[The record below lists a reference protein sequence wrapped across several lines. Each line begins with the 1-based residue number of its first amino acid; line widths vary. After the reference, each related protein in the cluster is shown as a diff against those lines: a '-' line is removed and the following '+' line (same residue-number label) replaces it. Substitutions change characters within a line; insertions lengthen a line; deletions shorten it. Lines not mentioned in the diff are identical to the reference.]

1 MVRREWATRLMRR
14 TTVAHTPLGLAAD
27 RAARLAPLVGARWP
41 VVALGR
47 GEAGLVSVV
56 IPVRNRVDLLVAAVE
71 SALAQEAAPVEV
83 VVVDDGSTDDV
94 AGKLA
99 RFGASVHLI
108 RQPNR
113 GVTAARN
120 AGLRHVRGEF
130 VAFLDSDDVWRPGK
144 LAAQL
149 AVLRACPEAGMVW
162 TDMAAVTP
170 DGTLRDERYLRT
182 FYAGSYAGSGV
193 EASLRAIRLGDVWP
207 ESPAAVRDVRVLV
220 GDIFAAMFFGNHVHT
235 STVLLRRKR
244 LQATGG
250 FDERF
255 PRTGEDYEFHWR
267 TSFLGPVALLDEPF
281 VDYRVGAAD
290 QLTSAAWQLEIARN
304 ARASVVLWME
314 LAGPEL
320 TLPAAARRH
329 RLAEL
334 DAWVGEAALACDD
347 PAAWTSLVRSVG
359 RRPNRVRPWLLL
371 ALSCLPAFLRRGL
384 LRLRR
389 SRRGS
394 PDG

>member
-1 MVRREWATRLMRR
+1 
-14 TTVAHTPLGLAAD
+14 VAHTPLTLAAD

-41 VVALGR
+41 SVAPGR
-47 GEAGLVSVV
+47 GKAGLVSVV
-56 IPVRNRVDLLVAAVE
+56 IPVHNRVDLLVAAVE
-71 SALAQEAAPVEV
+71 SVLAQEAAPVEV

-94 AGKLA
+94 AGRLA

-108 RQPNR
+108 RQSNR

-120 AGLRHVRGEF
+120 EGLRHVHGEF
-130 VAFLDSDDVWRPGK
+130 VAFLDSDDIWRPGK

-162 TDMAAVTP
+162 TDMAALTP
-170 DGTLRDERYLRT
+170 DGTVRAERYLRT
-182 FYAGSYAGSGV
+182 FYAGSYARSGV

-207 ESPAAVRDVRVLV
+207 ESPAALRHGRVLV

-235 STVLLRRKR
+235 STVLLRRER
-244 LQATGG
+244 VQATGG

-255 PRTGEDYEFHWR
+255 ARTGEDYEFHWR
-267 TSFLGPVALLDEPF
+267 TSFLGPVALLDEPL

-304 ARASVVLWME
+304 ARASVVQWAE
-314 LAGPEL
+314 RAGPAL
-320 TLPAAARRH
+320 AVSASARRR

-334 DAWVGEAALACDD
+334 DAWVGEASVQAGRPERVVL
-347 PAAWTSLVRSVG
+347 LRSML
-359 RRPNRVRPWLLL
+359 RRPLVPRTYAVLLFSL
-371 ALSCLPAFLRRGL
+371 LPPSIRSLLRRI
-384 LRLRR
+384 RR
-389 SRRGS
+389 AMR
-394 PDG
+394 